1 MSEQSPAVEVRH
13 NPDAHRY
20 EGFVDGALAGFAAYT
35 ESDSMIAFD
44 HTEVDG
50 AFEGRGV
57 GSAIARFALDDVR
70 AAGERHV
77 IPVCPFIQRWIER
90 HPDYQVLV
98 HTSARLD

>member
-20 EGFVDGALAGFAAYT
+20 EGYVDGALAGFAAYT

-70 AAGERHV
+70 RVGGRRV
-77 IPVCPFIQRWIER
+77 LPSCPFIRAWITK
-90 HPDYQVLV
+90 HPDYAGLV
-98 HTSARLD
+98 DRSARFD